1 MAFRHG
7 GILDI
12 QITGLKETMQALKE
26 IDAEIPRELKRGFR
40 EDAQTI
46 LQGARGYAA
55 ALGGCGQYSGSLSIR
70 MTGEGVRIQST
81 DPGAGTIEFAHP
93 GAVALTGPRRGKPV
107 GVPLASSAPRA
118 LVRSSL
124 EHEFEVRD
132 AAETRL
138 AQVIARY
145 M

>member
-12 QITGLKETMQALKE
+12 QITGLKETMLALKE

-40 EDAQTI
+40 EDAQPI
-46 LQGARGYAA
+46 LSDARGFAA
-55 ALGGCGQYSGSLSIR
+55 SLGGSGQYSGSMSIR
-70 MTGEGVRIQST
+70 MAGDGVRIQSS

-93 GAVALTGPRRGKPV
+93 GAVALSGRRRGKPV
-107 GVPLASSAPRA
+107 GVPLAASAPRA
-118 LVRSSL
+118 LIKASL
-124 EHEFEVRD
+124 LHEDEVRD
-132 AAETRL
+132 KVETRI
-138 AQVIARY
+138 AQAIVRY